1 MKATPM
7 TPPHGRLSLLI
18 LPWTLMLLS
27 CSGPSKR
34 PVDTDGIPAE
44 AREAGFHIE
53 RGERRFAFEQAL
65 REVVIINRHGDLR
78 VRRGKADAVGLSYAV
93 QRFAPEWAA
102 PTFEVDE
109 TGDSIRLTAG
119 FDTEAPGALSRY
131 GRVGR
136 IDIVAYVPESA
147 LLDVE
152 TLDGALLVRHRPGPI
167 RARSQSG
174 RLQASSDTGLTLVN
188 GTGATLARLTGHGAL
203 QGADLQSGKGPLDIL
218 LPRQQHYALQVDA
231 AAGISLGLGWYP
243 GEGFPLEPNATRLS
257 YRLESGLPL
266 IRLRSEG
273 AVSLGVVAEL
283 PGADDEYRGEM

>member
-1 MKATPM
+1 MKATRLL
-7 TPPHGRLSLLI
+7 PHRRLSLL
-18 LPWTLMLLS
+18 TLLLTFLLLA
-27 CSGPSKR
+27 CSGPAKR
-34 PVDTDGIPAE
+34 PADTVGIPAE

-53 RGERRFAFEQAL
+53 RGERRFEFEQAL
-65 REVVIINRHGDLR
+65 REVVIINRYGDLR

-102 PTFEVDE
+102 PTFEVEE
-109 TGDSIRLTAG
+109 TGDSIRLTVS
-119 FDTEAPGALSRY
+119 FDAEAPEARSRF

-136 IDIVAYVPESA
+136 VDLVAYVPESA
-147 LLDVE
+147 VLEVE

-188 GTGATLARLTGHGAL
+188 DTGATLARLTGHGVL

-218 LPRQQHYALQVDA
+218 LPRLQDYALQVEA
-231 AAGISLGLGWYP
+231 RAGISLGLGWYP
-243 GEGFPLEPNATRLS
+243 GEAFPLEPNATRLS
-257 YRLESGLPL
+257 YRLDAGLPL

-273 AVSLGVVAEL
+273 TVSLGVVAEL
-283 PGADDEYRGEM
+283 PAAGEEDRDEM

>member
-1 MKATPM
+1 MKATRL
-7 TPPHGRLSLLI
+7 PPHRRLSLLT
-18 LPWTLMLLS
+18 LPLTFLLLS
-27 CSGPSKR
+27 CSGPPKR
-34 PVDTDGIPAE
+34 PADTAGIPAE

-53 RGERRFAFEQAL
+53 RGERRFEFVQAL
-65 REVVIINRHGDLR
+65 REVVIINRYGDLR

-102 PTFEVDE
+102 PKFEVDE
-109 TGDSIRLTAG
+109 TGDSIRLTVS
-119 FDTEAPGALSRY
+119 FDAEAPEALSRF

-136 IDIVAYVPESA
+136 VDLVAYVPESA
-147 LLDVE
+147 LLEAE

-167 RARSQSG
+167 RARSRSG

-188 GTGATLARLTGHGAL
+188 GTGATLARLTGHGTL

-218 LPRQQHYALQVDA
+218 LPRQQNYALQVEA
-231 AAGISLGLGWYP
+231 EAGISLGLGWYP

-257 YRLESGLPL
+257 HRLDAGLPL

-273 AVSLGVVAEL
+273 TVSLGVVAEL
-283 PGADDEYRGEM
+283 PAAGEEDQDEM